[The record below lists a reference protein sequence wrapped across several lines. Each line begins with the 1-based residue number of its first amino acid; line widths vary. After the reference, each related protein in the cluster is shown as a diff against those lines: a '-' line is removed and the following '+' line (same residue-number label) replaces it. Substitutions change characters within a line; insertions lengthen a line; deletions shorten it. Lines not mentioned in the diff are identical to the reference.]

1 MPDEAERWGLVPD
14 ALVKESFPGEDP
26 VLDRAVAGA
35 ARGDWEPAADALAST
50 WGSWDRRAHV
60 TGVLAGEGA
69 RSEEWLAKWR
79 ADRPDDRDLAVV
91 DAASWARVARE
102 IRGDSDDEQHV
113 AGSVRVL
120 RRAERVARRA
130 TELAQDDPTPWWT
143 LLQVARGLSAD
154 QARFAELWHGVVT
167 RAPHHRAAH
176 EEALAYWA
184 EQSHEI
190 MFDLAVRSGPAQVLH
205 AAFLVE
211 DDDPH
216 VWRSDQVTTAL
227 EELLSGDL
235 SNDDR
240 GHVILALYDRGRFK
254 EVVEHFRV
262 LGERADGAP
271 WHRYDDPKGTFLEY
285 RRGACRQAKR

>member
-1 MPDEAERWGLVPD
+1 VPDEAERWGLVPD

-35 ARGDWEPAADALAST
+35 ARGDWKPAADVLAST

-60 TGVLAGEGA
+60 TQVLTGEGA
-69 RSEEWLAKWR
+69 RDEEWLAKWR

-113 AGSVRVL
+113 A
-120 RRAERVARRA
+120 RRA

-143 LLQVARGLSAD
+143 LLQVARGLSFD
-154 QARFAELWHGVVT
+154 QAAFAELWHGVVT
-167 RAPHHRAAH
+167 RAPRHRAAH
-176 EEALAYWA
+176 EEALGYWA
-184 EQSHEI
+184 EQSHEV
-190 MFDLAVRSGPAQVLH
+190 MFDLAVRSGPALVLH

-211 DDDPH
+211 DADPH
-216 VWRSDQVTTAL
+216 VWRSGYVTTAL

-240 GHVILALYDRGRFK
+240 GYVVLALYDRGRFN